1 MEFKTLAVHA
11 GSFTDETAGA
21 VVNPIYLSTTYERN
35 REGVIAPKGYVYS
48 RHANPNRGSLEKLV
62 AVLEDGGEAF
72 AFSSGMAATMAV
84 FQSVLAPGSHII
96 VSDDCYHGVTHLLTT
111 QYPRWGVTCSAVD
124 MTDPANIEAA
134 IRKETALILAETPSN
149 PLLKIA
155 DLEAVGAI
163 GKKHRILT
171 ACDNTW
177 ATPYHTRPVR
187 QGIDL
192 VIHSSTKYFG
202 GHSDVLSGMVVA
214 APGLEISE
222 RLRDYQA
229 VGGAVPSPFECW
241 LLTRS
246 IATMPLR
253 VKQQSASAAVIAEAL
268 SGHPAIEKVYYPG
281 LPGHTNH
288 SVAARQM
295 SNGFGGMLSIQVN
308 GGRAE
313 ALALT
318 GRLQIFRH
326 ATSLGGV
333 ESLIEHRLTAEGAHP
348 KSPENLLRI
357 SIGVEDTQDLLSDLL
372 QAMTG
377 TAV

>member
-1 MEFKTLAVHA
+1 MDFKTLAVHA

-35 REGVIAPKGYVYS
+35 SAGEIAPKGYVYS
-48 RHANPNRGSLEKLV
+48 RHKNPNRDGLENLV
-62 AVLEDGGEAF
+62 AALEEGGETF

-84 FQSVLAPGSHII
+84 FQTVLSPGSHII

-124 MTDPANIEAA
+124 MTDPRKVEAA
-134 IRKETALILAETPSN
+134 VRKETALILAETPSN
-149 PLLKIA
+149 PQLKIA
-155 DLEAVGAI
+155 DLAAIAAI
-163 GKKHRILT
+163 GKQHKILT

-177 ATPYHTRPVR
+177 ATPYHTRPLKF
-187 QGIDL
+187 GIDL

-214 APGLEISE
+214 RPGLEISE

-241 LLTRS
+241 LLVRS

-253 VKQQSASAAVIAEAL
+253 VRQQSASAAVIAEAL
-268 SGHPAIEKVYYPG
+268 ATHPRITKVFYPG
-281 LPGHTNH
+281 LPTHINH
-288 SVAARQM
+288 EVAAQQM
-295 SNGFGGMLSIQVN
+295 SNGFGGMLSVLIK
-308 GGRAE
+308 GGKSD
-313 ALALT
+313 ALAMT
-318 GRLQIFRH
+318 GKLKIFRH

-333 ESLIEHRLTAEGAHP
+333 ESLIEHRLTAEGNHP
-348 KSPENLLRI
+348 KSPDNLLRI

-372 QAMTG
+372 QAL
-377 TAV
+377 A

>member
-1 MEFKTLAVHA
+1 MDFKTLAVHA

-35 REGVIAPKGYVYS
+35 QAGEIAPKGYVYS
-48 RHANPNRGSLEKLV
+48 RHANPNRGALEKLV
-62 AVLEDGGEAF
+62 AALEGGSESF

-84 FQSVLAPGSHII
+84 FQTVLSPGSHII

-124 MTDPANIEAA
+124 MTDVKNIEAA

-155 DLEAVGAI
+155 DLEGVGAI

-177 ATPYHTRPVR
+177 ATPYHTRPL
-187 QGIDL
+187 QLGIDL

-214 APGLEISE
+214 ASGLEISE
-222 RLRDYQA
+222 RLRDFQA

-253 VKQQSASAAVIAEAL
+253 VRQQSASAAVIAEAL
-268 SGHPAIEKVYYPG
+268 SVHPAVERVYYPG
-281 LPGHTNH
+281 LSGHINH
-288 SVAARQM
+288 AVAASQM
-295 SNGFGGMLSIQVN
+295 KNGFGGMVSIQVS
-308 GGRAE
+308 GGRAA
-313 ALALT
+313 ALAFT
-318 GRLQIFRH
+318 GKLKIFRH

-372 QAMTG
+372 QG
-377 TAV
+377 LG